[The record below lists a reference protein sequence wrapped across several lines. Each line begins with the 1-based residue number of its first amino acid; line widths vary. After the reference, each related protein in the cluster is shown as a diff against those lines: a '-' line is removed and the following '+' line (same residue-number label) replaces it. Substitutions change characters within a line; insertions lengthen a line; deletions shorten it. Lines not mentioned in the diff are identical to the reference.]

1 MLAALLAVGLS
12 MPAKALD
19 GLPIE
24 TALLSPGTLEKALE
38 GQASGLPA
46 VLRPSDAQLYK
57 RIFSLQTLGR
67 WEAADRE
74 IAKLNDRSLMGHV
87 LYQRYMHPTAY
98 RSSYEELRRW
108 LELYADHP
116 EASRVH
122 GLALKRKPAGAKA
135 PPAPVQ
141 GFLYGN
147 GTEGSGMPERISIRN
162 RAGKLVKN
170 AAADQVLRQIT
181 ALSRDGSPSA
191 ALKLLE
197 ERLTGEIDAL
207 PLALARGEIA
217 AGYYLANRDDLA
229 LENAA
234 KAVRQSA
241 DRDMMAAW
249 VAGLAAW
256 RLGKFNDSGRYF
268 EMVALDDDVSGWT
281 AAAAAYWASRVHLK
295 QRRPA
300 EATRWLARAATFPAS
315 FYGLLARRALGVET
329 PANWGEPP
337 LDTSDFRY
345 LMAQPGGKRSLALNQ
360 LDMTELAEMELRKLY
375 PRIEPERATAVLAVA
390 NRANMAGLAL
400 RLASRLQVATGERYK
415 VGLFPMPQWEPPG
428 GFIVDKALLFSIIRQ
443 ESAFDVRAQSGS
455 GARGLMQLMPSTAR
469 LMATDEEYA
478 GNRSD
483 LFDPDLN
490 LTLGQRYLQHLIGL
504 DTLDGNLFWVVA
516 SYNAGPGNLRRWLKQ
531 VDYRDDPLLF
541 IESIPSRE
549 TRNFVER
556 VVANFWTYRMRMGQP
571 SPSLVQV
578 AAGQWPMYE
587 SLDPQAPG
595 QAPGQA
601 PASGSIAQ
609 TISAT
614 H

>member
-1 MLAALLAVGLS
+1 MLAAVFAVGLS

-74 IAKLNDRSLMGHV
+74 IAKLGDRSLMGHV

-98 RSSYEELRRW
+98 RSSYEELRSW
-108 LELYADHP
+108 LEKYADHP

-122 GLALKRKPAGAKA
+122 SLALKRKPAGVKA
-135 PPAPVQ
+135 PPGPVQ
-141 GFLYGN
+141 GYLYGN

-162 RAGKLVKN
+162 RAGKLVRD
-170 AAADQVLRQIT
+170 AGADQVLRQIT

-197 ERLTGEIDAL
+197 GRLKGQIDTL

-229 LENAA
+229 LEQAA
-234 KAVRQSA
+234 LAVRQSG
-241 DRDMMAAW
+241 DSDKMAAW

-256 RLGKFNDSGRYF
+256 RLGKFDTAGRYF
-268 EMVALDDDVSGWT
+268 ELVALDDDVSGWT
-281 AAAAAYWASRVHLK
+281 AAAGAYWASRVHLK
-295 QRRPA
+295 LRRPA

-329 PANWGEPP
+329 PANWSEPALGEA
-337 LDTSDFRY
+337 DFRY
-345 LMAQPGGKRSLALNQ
+345 LMEQPGGKRSLALIQ
-360 LDMTELAEMELRKLY
+360 LEMVELAEMELRKLY

-478 GNRSD
+478 GNRSE

-504 DTLDGNLFWVVA
+504 EQLDGNLFWVVA
-516 SYNAGPGNLRRWLKQ
+516 SYNAGPGNLGRWLKQ

-571 SPSLVQV
+571 SPSLDQV
-578 AAGQWPMYE
+578 AAGQWPKYE
-587 SLDPQAPG
+587 SLDEQAR
-595 QAPGQA
+595 AA
-601 PASGSIAQ
+601 VAQ
-609 TISAT
+609 TISVGR
-614 H
+614 